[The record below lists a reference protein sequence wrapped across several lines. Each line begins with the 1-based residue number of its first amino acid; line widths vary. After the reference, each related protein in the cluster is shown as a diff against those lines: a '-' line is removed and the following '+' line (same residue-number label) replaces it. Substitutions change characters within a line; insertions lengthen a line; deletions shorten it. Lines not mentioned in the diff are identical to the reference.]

1 MVKLD
6 KSWHLAQGE
15 FEVEVTEFELQLW
28 RVFFG
33 FIRWQQQCETSVNTT
48 DLNANELA
56 VLHIIRMKEKPK
68 TIYDIGRLLN
78 RDDTFNI
85 HYNVKKL
92 LKMGLIEKT
101 KFAQGGK
108 RTVAYQ
114 VTPAGIENTDA
125 YTEVRQNILIDMM
138 RNENDLNLPKIT
150 KILSKLKAIY
160 DEADRAVT
168 SYATPKKSAPCITKK
183 EDSNPKPLQK

>member
-1 MVKLD
+1 MVNLD
-6 KSWHLAQGE
+6 KSWHLAEGD

-28 RVFFG
+28 RAFFG
-33 FIRWQQQCETSVNTT
+33 FLRWQEDCESSVNATE
-48 DLNANELA
+48 LNGNELA
-56 VLHIIRMKEKPK
+56 VLHIIRMKGKAK

-108 RTVAYQ
+108 RTIAYQ
-114 VTPAGIENTDA
+114 ATAAGIENTDA
-125 YTEVRQNILIDMM
+125 YTEVRKRVLINMIK
-138 RNENDLNLPKIT
+138 EEPDLNLRELT

-168 SYATPKKSAPCITKK
+168 AYATLK
-183 EDSNPKPLQK
+183 ESQT